1 MNVVPDK
8 ATLGQAIRQARESI
22 NISQER
28 LGECVNKSSK
38 TIANYES
45 GKSLPTITTL
55 ATIAD
60 ALGYTLNDLVTGDLS
75 RGSLHNADRDIVDLF
90 ADTTPEE
97 LRLIFEFAEKTK
109 RSLRG
114 NNLPK

>member
-8 ATLGQAIRQARESI
+8 TILGQAIRQARESI
-22 NISQER
+22 NLSQER
-28 LGECVNKSSK
+28 LGESVNKSSK

-55 ATIAD
+55 AAIAD

-75 RGSLHNADRDIVDLF
+75 RGSLHNADKDIVDLL

-97 LRLIFEFAEKTK
+97 QRLILEFAEKTK
-109 RSLRG
+109 RSLRE
-114 NNLPK
+114 NKLPK